1 MGKGANRFETIT
13 QQNELLK
20 EQNDLLREQN
30 ELLQRQSAKIT
41 WGGVYKTFVENI
53 DRDEM
58 RNGFLVTSQRKKLW
72 NVQINLIQE
81 FARICKKHNLR
92 WFAACGT
99 LLGAARHKGFVPWDD
114 DVDVVMMRPEY
125 EKFRKIVA
133 AEIKSPYVVDFWYD
147 YRLESDEPSALT
159 DLSLPIISN
168 AQHKKFPFGAPFFPL
183 IKLKDKRTLF
193 VEFPEL
199 KTVQQNI
206 WLDIFPL
213 DSLPPFTDR
222 QRAIN
227 FEIERII
234 FIATVH
240 PEIIKDALQKGQ
252 KLVVDH
258 DKLRE
263 FMRLPY
269 KQRCLQLEELLA
281 KNFFLSERVGDLR
294 EWCIIQKRRSY
305 QLKDFRDVAY
315 LPFEK
320 ITVPAP
326 AGYESVLTD
335 FYGDWRKCVIYPPH
349 NFIYSADISWEEYL
363 SQSSRQLS

>member
-1 MGKGANRFETIT
+1 MGKGTNRLETIT

-30 ELLQRQSAKIT
+30 ELLRRTPSTAQNDEREI
-41 WGGVYKTFVENI
+41 FVENI

-72 NVQINLIQE
+72 NVQINLINE

-92 WFAACGT
+92 WFVADGT

-133 AEIKSPYVVDFWYD
+133 AEVKSPYAVDFWYD

-159 DLSLPIISN
+159 DLSLPLLS
-168 AQHKKFPFGAPFFPL
+168 AEQHRKHPVSSPFFPL
-183 IKLKDKRTLF
+183 IKLKDTRTLF

-199 KTVQQNI
+199 KTMQQNI
-206 WLDIFPL
+206 WLDIFPF

-234 FIATVH
+234 FIAAVH

-252 KLVVDH
+252 KLRVDH

-294 EWCIIQKRRSY
+294 EWCIVQNRRSSQY
-305 QLKDFRDVAY
+305 KDFTDVAY

-335 FYGDWRKCVIYPPH
+335 LYGDWRKCVIYPPH
-349 NFIYSADISWEEYL
+349 NFIYSTDISWEEYL
-363 SQSSRQLS
+363 SQSSRQLL